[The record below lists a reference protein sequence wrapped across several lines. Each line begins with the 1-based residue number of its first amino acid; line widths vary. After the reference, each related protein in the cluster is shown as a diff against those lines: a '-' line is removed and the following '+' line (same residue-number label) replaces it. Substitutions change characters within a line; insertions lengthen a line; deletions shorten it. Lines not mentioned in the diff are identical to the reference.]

1 MGDGSRDRAD
11 EPLLLDKDG
20 AAALIGITPIRFHRL
35 RNAGW
40 LPRPICFG
48 RTQRWRA
55 AELRLW
61 IERDYP
67 PRACWEAYENGER
80 HRGPLWIRP
89 FPPPNDLRGEGP
101 SWLMKPQLGGRRRSK
116 ADDIWMRT
124 TTVGRALTAA
134 LQTAQSTARLRRDAG
149 DAGGFL
155 RYQ

>member
-1 MGDGSRDRAD
+1 VGGGSRAAG
-11 EPLLLDKDG
+11 PLLLDKDG
-20 AAALIGITPIRFHRL
+20 AAALIGITPIQFSRV

-80 HRGPLWIRP
+80 HRGPEWIRP

-101 SWLMKPQLGGRRRSK
+101 PWLMKQKIGGPRRSN
-116 ADDIWMRT
+116 ADLIWQRT
-124 TTVGRALTAA
+124 TTEGRALTAA
-134 LQTAQSTARLRRDAG
+134 RQALSSR
-149 DAGGFL
+149 
-155 RYQ
+155 